1 MNRLVLQ
8 GYLNTVK
15 YLPNSCLV
23 YIDEHKGGYK
33 KQSGELVPEKYMQWK
48 IAFKGYFKKYIS
60 EHFRNGQLVEVVAEM
75 FPFAVVDGAQVEG
88 YSCIGKSTIGSI
100 LKTKSNA
107 KIEERFRAIK
117 AAKAI
122 IFFITTLSY
131 FRNNILLI

>member
-88 YSCIGKSTIGSI
+88 YSCIGKSIDVS
-100 LKTKSNA
+100 SYPRYSA
-107 KIEERFRAIK
+107 KQENKMMRDSQEASDYVPDVDSFLQPD
-117 AAKAI
+117 
-122 IFFITTLSY
+122 F
-131 FRNNILLI
+131 